1 MGRKEQLNTFI
12 WKKPRTNI
20 VLAFSH
26 QFLFLNGR
34 GIEMGKVYS
43 IGEVLIDFIPEQK
56 GKALKEVDTFEK
68 LPGGA
73 PANVA
78 IAVAKYGGQ
87 SSMIT
92 KLGEDAFGDYLVDI
106 LIENNVEIDKV
117 FRTKEANTGLAFVS
131 VKENGE
137 RDFSF
142 YRNPSADLL
151 LTEDEIKE
159 EWFTKEDILHFCSVD
174 LVESP
179 MKYAHKKAIQYVKDK
194 GGIVSFD
201 PNIRLS
207 LWDDHNECKETVQ
220 AFLPLAHIV
229 KVSDEELE
237 FITGL
242 TDEKEAIRS
251 LFVGD
256 VVAVVFTKGA
266 EGAELHLK
274 TQSFYSSGFKVTVS
288 DTTGAGD
295 AFIGGLLY
303 MLTANKVQLS
313 NIEQILEDKNEDILA
328 FANASGAL
336 TASVKGA
343 IHAAP
348 AKKHVLNFLN
358 TRLGESFENRFNE
371 IK

>member
-1 MGRKEQLNTFI
+1 
-12 WKKPRTNI
+12 
-20 VLAFSH
+20 
-26 QFLFLNGR
+26 
-34 GIEMGKVYS
+34 MGKVYS
-43 IGEVLIDFIPEQK
+43 IGEALIDFIPEQK
-56 GKALKEVDTFEK
+56 GKALKEVSTFEK

-92 KLGEDAFGDYLVDI
+92 KLGEDAFGDFLVDI
-106 LIENNVEIDKV
+106 LKENNVEVDKV
-117 FRTKEANTGLAFVS
+117 LRTKEAKTGLAFVS
-131 VKENGE
+131 LKEDGE

-151 LTEDEIKE
+151 LREEEIEE
-159 EWFTKEDILHFCSVD
+159 EWFGAEDILHFCSVD

-179 MKYAHKKAIQYVKDK
+179 MKYAHKKAIQCVKEK
-194 GGIVSFD
+194 GGIISFD

-207 LWDDHNECKETVQ
+207 LWDDHNECKETVR

-237 FITGL
+237 FITGI
-242 TDEKEAIRS
+242 KEEEEALQS

-256 VVAVVFTKGA
+256 VKAVVYTRGA
-266 EGAELHLK
+266 DGAELYLK
-274 TQSFYSSGFKVTVS
+274 GLRFASPGFKVAVS

-303 MLTANKVQLS
+303 MLLAHKVQLAT
-313 NIEQILEDKNEDILA
+313 LEKVLLEKHDDILA

-348 AKKHVLNFLN
+348 AKKHVLNFLH
-358 TRLGESFENRFNE
+358 TRLGDSFIERFKE